1 MGGENQAPEIIH
13 SDAVITRG
21 GVNRVETHGELIKI
35 KAAVWIVGTTLVIG
49 VITLVISTL
58 YAKPELQTWA
68 TSVISAVSG
77 AAIGYGFNNAK
88 GS

>member
-1 MGGENQAPEIIH
+1 MGDEAKKPEIIH
-13 SDAVITRG
+13 SDVVLSRG
-21 GVNRVETHGELIKI
+21 GVNRVESQGELIKI
-35 KAAVWIVGTTLVIG
+35 RAAVWVVGLTLAIG
-49 VITLVISTL
+49 VVTLILATV

-68 TSVISAVSG
+68 TSVISAISG

>member
-1 MGGENQAPEIIH
+1 MAGPSNSPEIIH

-35 KAAVWIVGTTLVIG
+35 KAAVWIVFSTLVIAI
-49 VITLVISTL
+49 VTLVLATVYS
-58 YAKPELQTWA
+58 KPELQTWA

-77 AAIGYGFNNAK
+77 AAIGYGFNGAK
-88 GS
+88 GA